1 MAYKIAVLP
10 GDGIGVE
17 VMEEALKVLDK
28 ISSKFQIEFEFREA
42 LIGGAAID
50 AKGDAFP
57 EETKEIC
64 DWADAILFGAVGGP
78 KWESLPPEKQPE
90 RAALLPIRKRYELF
104 ANLRPAIVFDAL
116 IESSPLKREILGD
129 KGFDILVVRELT
141 GGIYFGKPKGI
152 FDENGKKKGID
163 TLIYYDWEIERIARI
178 AFEASLKRKK
188 KVASIDKA
196 NVLNAMVLWR
206 EIVNKVA
213 KKYPEVEL
221 SHYLVDNAAMQLI
234 RDPHQF
240 DVILAGNMFGDI
252 LSDEAAM
259 LTGSIGMLPSAS
271 INESK
276 KGLYEPVHGSAP
288 DIAGKGI
295 ANPCAMILSAAMML
309 RYSFDME
316 EAAKAIEKAVEETLN
331 EGFRTADLYKKKEQE
346 ILVGTKEMGTR
357 IAEKI

>member
-1 MAYKIAVLP
+1 MAYRVAVLP
-10 GDGIGVE
+10 GDGIGPE
-17 VMEEALKVLDK
+17 VMDEALRVLDAV
-28 ISSKFQIEFEFREA
+28 SKKFGVEFEYKEA

-57 EETKEIC
+57 DETKEIC

-104 ANLRPAIVFDAL
+104 ANLRPAIVFPAL
-116 IESSPLKREILGD
+116 IESSPLKREILGE
-129 KGFDILVVRELT
+129 KGFDVLVVRELT
-141 GGIYFGKPKGI
+141 GGIYFGQPKGI
-152 FDENGKKKGID
+152 FEENGRKKGID
-163 TLIYYDWEIERIARI
+163 TLVYYDWEIERIAKV
-178 AFEASLKRKK
+178 AFDAAMKRKRR
-188 KVASIDKA
+188 VASIDKA
-196 NVLNAMVLWR
+196 NVLTSMVLWR
-206 EIVNKVA
+206 QVVEEVA
-213 KKYPEVEL
+213 RDYPDVEL
-221 SHYLVDNAAMQLI
+221 RHLYVDNAAMQLI

-271 INESK
+271 LGEN

-288 DIAGKGI
+288 DIAGQGI

-309 RYSFDME
+309 RYSFNLLD
-316 EAAKAIEKAVEETLN
+316 AADAVEKAVEQVLN
-331 EGFRTADLYKKKEQE
+331 EGFRTADLYRGRQGEKK
-346 ILVGTKEMGTR
+346 VGTSEMGKL
-357 IAEKI
+357 IAERI